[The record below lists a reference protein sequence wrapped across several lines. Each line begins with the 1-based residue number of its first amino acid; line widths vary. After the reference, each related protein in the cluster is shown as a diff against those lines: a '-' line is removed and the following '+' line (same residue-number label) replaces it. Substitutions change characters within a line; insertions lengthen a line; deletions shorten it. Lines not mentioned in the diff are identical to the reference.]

1 MIPADTRTNATA
13 LVQYIVQ
20 NVRIRDTHI
29 MLKILPILLFPNSF
43 DFILLFLKFS
53 TIIPKII
60 PRQVKPKAEKIRAL
74 FNSYYCFFKLIYN
87 LHRN

>member
-1 MIPADTRTNATA
+1 
-13 LVQYIVQ
+13 
-20 NVRIRDTHI
+20 
-29 MLKILPILLFPNSF
+29 MLKILPIILFPNSF

-60 PRQVKPKAEKIRAL
+60 AHEVKSKPEKIRAL

-87 LHRN
+87 RQHN